1 MAIKFREELPPG
13 GSGAARGGLRC
24 LTGKMPI
31 PRFGNLPRLP
41 SKLFRIT
48 DGDIARCAVAPSA
61 GICFHRQNSMAN
73 SIRFFIE

>member
-31 PRFGNLPRLP
+31 PRFVNLLEFT
-41 SKLFRIT
+41 L
-48 DGDIARCAVAPSA
+48 
-61 GICFHRQNSMAN
+61 
-73 SIRFFIE
+73 